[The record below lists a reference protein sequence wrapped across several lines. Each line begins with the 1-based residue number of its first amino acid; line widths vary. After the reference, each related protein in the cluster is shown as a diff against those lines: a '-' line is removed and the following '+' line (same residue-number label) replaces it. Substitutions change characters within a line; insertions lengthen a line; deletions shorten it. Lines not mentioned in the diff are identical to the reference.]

1 MNIPDKADADVR
13 VGRRAV
19 HLTNL
24 TKSFWPGIAKRDL
37 LQYYSDVADALIPH
51 VKDRPMVMKRYP
63 NGYRGEF
70 FFMKRAPAER
80 PEWIRICSV
89 KHGSGSS
96 IDFPIVRDLP
106 SLLWMINL
114 GCIDLNPWYSQ
125 CDDIYRPDF
134 LHFDL
139 DPVTPATF
147 KHVLETALVI
157 RELLEDVEVRSFAK
171 TTGSRGIHIYVPIVR
186 RATSKEV
193 WQTAKSTA
201 LRLER
206 AHPKLVTAVYRVA
219 DRPKGRVLVDYNQNA
234 LGRTL
239 ASVYSVRPKPR
250 ATVSAP
256 VTWREVERGIR
267 IEDFRIDNMPQR
279 IRQIGDLWGPLLI
292 RSNRVRLERLSRAR

>member
-139 DPVTPATF
+139 DPVTPQPLMSMTRCEVGLFPLFMWAGWWASRRR
-147 KHVLETALVI
+147 LTA
-157 RELLEDVEVRSFAK
+157 
-171 TTGSRGIHIYVPIVR
+171 PIVG
-186 RATSKEV
+186 AM
-193 WQTAKSTA
+193 
-201 LRLER
+201 
-206 AHPKLVTAVYRVA
+206 AV
-219 DRPKGRVLVDYNQNA
+219 L
-234 LGRTL
+234 LGL
-239 ASVYSVRPKPR
+239 F
-250 ATVSAP
+250 TVEF
-256 VTWREVERGIR
+256 VTWRLV
-267 IEDFRIDNMPQR
+267 
-279 IRQIGDLWGPLLI
+279 
-292 RSNRVRLERLSRAR
+292 A